1 MTALEGLERLTV
13 IVFSVCS
20 SFAAVQVS
28 PISSSAVWNMALVWR
43 ASDAWGP
50 GGEEKESRD
59 SVSSKYL
66 FREEE
71 KL

>member
-13 IVFSVCS
+13 TVFSVCS

-59 SVSSKYL
+59 SVSSKCL